1 MRAFSMPGRPDPMPG
16 FDSLFDFLPIG
27 AYRSRPDGT
36 MVRANRALV
45 RLNGYDSEA
54 ELLGAVHDIASEWY
68 LDPTRRAEFQR
79 QLEHH
84 GEVRAFVSE
93 VRRHKTGERIWI
105 SENAHAVR
113 DAEGRTVW
121 YEGTVED
128 ISSRVATEAALRD
141 NEEQLR
147 QVTHQIPGLV
157 FKVHVDAQRRRNF
170 SFVSS
175 GVRELYGL
183 EPEAV
188 LADGTLLQRARHPDD
203 SEDVEV
209 ISERAR
215 QLQEPVAAEYRIVRA
230 DGELRWVRL
239 TSTALQPDPTG
250 RGHFRIGVI
259 VDVTDRYLAQQA
271 LRDSE
276 ARWKLALD
284 SAGDGVWDWNLETG
298 VEQLSPRCKE
308 IYGYAPDEL
317 ADLARELDERTHPDD
332 LDGMRRDRQ
341 AHFDGLTPMYVNEHR
356 VRCKDGRW
364 KWVLSRGM
372 VIARDAAGK
381 PLRMIGTHTDISERK
396 QAEAL
401 RLERDRA
408 ESAQRHMSEFLS
420 RVSHELRTPLN
431 AVLGFAQLMELSP
444 ETPERHRPWVA
455 ELLGSGRHLLGLVED
470 VLDLTGAQSGE
481 MSVELADVPLHAVVE
496 EAWAMLAAPAAALAL
511 RYDDGLADQP
521 LPPVRAD
528 RRRLKQVLA
537 NLLSNAVK
545 YNRPGG
551 SVVVRAAVQGG
562 RVQLDVSDTGRG
574 MKAEQL
580 DRLFQPFERLGAQRG
595 PVAGTGLG
603 LALSRQL
610 LEAMGGQIS
619 VSSTP
624 ERGSTFRLQL
634 PVAG

>member
-1 MRAFSMPGRPDPMPG
+1 
-16 FDSLFDFLPIG
+16 
-27 AYRSRPDGT
+27 
-36 MVRANRALV
+36 
-45 RLNGYDSEA
+45 
-54 ELLGAVHDIASEWY
+54 
-68 LDPTRRAEFQR
+68 
-79 QLEHH
+79 
-84 GEVRAFVSE
+84 
-93 VRRHKTGERIWI
+93 
-105 SENAHAVR
+105 
-113 DAEGRTVW
+113 
-121 YEGTVED
+121 
-128 ISSRVATEAALRD
+128 
-141 NEEQLR
+141 
-147 QVTHQIPGLV
+147 
-157 FKVHVDAQRRRNF
+157 
-170 SFVSS
+170 
-175 GVRELYGL
+175 
-183 EPEAV
+183 
-188 LADGTLLQRARHPDD
+188 
-203 SEDVEV
+203 
-209 ISERAR
+209 
-215 QLQEPVAAEYRIVRA
+215 
-230 DGELRWVRL
+230 
-239 TSTALQPDPTG
+239 
-250 RGHFRIGVI
+250 
-259 VDVTDRYLAQQA
+259 
-271 LRDSE
+271 
-276 ARWKLALD
+276 
-284 SAGDGVWDWNLETG
+284 
-298 VEQLSPRCKE
+298 
-308 IYGYAPDEL
+308 
-317 ADLARELDERTHPDD
+317 
-332 LDGMRRDRQ
+332 
-341 AHFDGLTPMYVNEHR
+341 
-356 VRCKDGRW
+356 
-364 KWVLSRGM
+364 
-372 VIARDAAGK
+372 
-381 PLRMIGTHTDISERK
+381 
-396 QAEAL
+396 
-401 RLERDRA
+401 
-408 ESAQRHMSEFLS
+408 MSEFLS